1 MDIKKTIENLEKN
14 NMQVYFADSKDDV
27 IPMLK
32 KLIGENDTVA
42 VGGSVTLNEL
52 SVIDFLRENYNF
64 LDRFNPELSRDE
76 VIEVFQKSF
85 FADTFLMS
93 SNAITENGELYNVD
107 GNGNRIAALTFGPKS
122 VIVIAGINKIVKDI
136 DEAVIRVKTVAA
148 PKNCVR
154 LSRDTYCAKTGKCVV
169 PNGKIGTGCES
180 KDRICSSF
188 LVTGKQGNRD
198 RIKVILVNE
207 ELGY

>member
-42 VGGSVTLNEL
+42 VGGSLTLNEL

-93 SNAITENGELYNVD
+93 ANAITENGELYNVD
-107 GNGNRIAALTFGPKS
+107 GNANRVAAMLYGPKN
-122 VIVIAGINKIVKDI
+122 VIVAVGYNKIVKNRENFLNSPFI
-136 DEAVIRVKTVAA
+136 
-148 PKNCVR
+148 
-154 LSRDTYCAKTGKCVV
+154 LLF
-169 PNGKIGTGCES
+169 
-180 KDRICSSF
+180 RICKKF
-188 LVTGKQGNRD
+188 H
-198 RIKVILVNE
+198 
-207 ELGY
+207 